1 MARAKRKRL
10 PHGTY
15 KINAIPLRNLRSGT
29 SYYGV
34 ECLVCGEVV
43 ALFTQPEDA
52 VGKIEVEGP
61 GHLLAVCQHCG
72 ASRLYAPD
80 ALKLRPWP

>member
-1 MARAKRKRL
+1 MVRDQRKRL
-10 PHGTY
+10 PHRTY
-15 KINAIPLRNLRSGT
+15 KISAIPLRNLRSGT

-34 ECLVCGEVV
+34 VCLVCSKVV
-43 ALFTQPEDA
+43 ALFTQPEGA
-52 VGKIEVEGP
+52 VRKVQFEGP
-61 GHLLAVCQHCG
+61 GHLLAPCQHCD